1 MMRRLLMTVA
11 VLAFATLAAACD
23 TGGID
28 TRTFQLDHMSPASA
42 EALIGPYVTDS
53 ETNMKSSTQPAAIT
67 VSASSSRLDQIGE
80 MLSRYDVATPDVRLR
95 FQLIEADG
103 FADVDPAIADVEAA
117 VRELFRFD
125 GYRLVAE
132 ALVTSTQQT
141 QSRQRLLGFGNV
153 PLTLTVFV
161 DRISAVEQRRPP
173 SPTASGSPAPGG
185 DADDAAVSGGV
196 RSADVAVILSG
207 PEGDIFQTRVVVPD
221 GQIVVLGTA
230 RPFEDRGAL
239 ILVVR
244 PEIQ

>member
-11 VLAFATLAAACD
+11 VLALAAPTACD
-23 TGGID
+23 TRGVD
-28 TRTFQLDHMSPASA
+28 TRTFRLDHMSPANA
-42 EALIGPYVTDS
+42 EALIGPYVTDP
-53 ETNMKSSTQPAAIT
+53 EANMKSSRQPAAIT

-103 FADVDPAIADVEAA
+103 FTGVDPAIADVEAA
-117 VRELFRFD
+117 LRELFRFN

-153 PLTLTVFV
+153 PLNLEVFV
-161 DRISAVEQRRPP
+161 DRISAVEQTRPAP
-173 SPTASGSPAPGG
+173 AEAAGSPAPGG
-185 DADDAAVSGGV
+185 SSDDAVASGGV
-196 RSADVAVILSG
+196 RSVDVHVRLGSDTGSIL
-207 PEGDIFQTRVVVPD
+207 ETRVVVPD
-221 GQIVVLGTA
+221 GQVVVLGTA

-244 PEIQ
+244 PQIQ